1 MIRDIDSRYFVDLVG
16 DKRAATLLSA
26 SKLDCESGEFPSRL
40 HPATF
45 WRLCAEN
52 IQHHDDESHGIA
64 AEPVPRGSISVLF
77 SATKEAD
84 TLAEALSRFAATAR
98 LIRKECRFT
107 VGRSRNALLFTA
119 LPAEPGGVRAE
130 IYVECFVIVIHCALR
145 WMTGRRLDPL
155 MVRGSAQLAHLGDG
169 LLAALHVPVRRS
181 GEGVTIHYDLKDA
194 RAPIL
199 SQKYTAWG
207 DQEFESFRAMLEED
221 PEQTAAIPNP
231 ARAAVTQLLNQ
242 GMDCETMV
250 AERLNLSVATLRR
263 HLSLEGTSFR
273 QMLMQARR
281 AQLQNMLATDIPIAD
296 ISEKLKFS
304 DERSLRRFCHAC
316 FGVSPR
322 QYRQIL
328 RGQES

>member
-1 MIRDIDSRYFVDLVG
+1 MIRDIDSRYLLDLVG
-16 DKRAATLLSA
+16 HRRAAALLAGSE
-26 SKLDCESGEFPSRL
+26 LGGESGRFPPRL

-45 WRLCAEN
+45 WRLCTEN
-52 IQHHDDESHGIA
+52 IQHHDDETHGIA

-77 SATKEAD
+77 SAAKEAD

-107 VGRSRNALLFTA
+107 VGRSRNALHFTA
-119 LPAEPGGVRAE
+119 LPSEAGGVRAE
-130 IYVECFVIVIHCALR
+130 IYVECFVIMIHCALR

-155 MVRGSAQLAHLGDG
+155 TVRGSAQLAHMGEG

-181 GEGVTIHYDLKDA
+181 GEGITIHYNLQDA

-207 DQEFESFRAMLEED
+207 DPEFASFRTMLEED
-221 PEQTAAIPNP
+221 PEQNTAMPDP

-242 GMDCETMV
+242 GLNCERV
-250 AERLNLSVATLRR
+250 IAEHLNWSVATLRR
-263 HLSLEGTSFR
+263 RLSLEGTSFR
-273 QMLMQARR
+273 QILSQVRR
-281 AQLQNMLATDIPIAD
+281 TQLQSMLATDIPVAD

-304 DERSLRRFCHAC
+304 DDRSLRRFCHDC

-322 QYRQIL
+322 QYRRML